1 MGSSTEKANN
11 GFSEEEQRISSQLED
26 LQRNQLV
33 TMKCLEIPELKN
45 YVDASSHIAAETFE
59 NTGEMGSSTEKANN
73 GFSEEEQR
81 ISSQLE
87 DLQRNQLVTMKCLKM
102 PELEKTALVSS
113 WDLTELSLIPR
124 TKIIILQGEA
134 GIGKSSIVTLFD
146 LIHRRLW
153 QNNISRLLRESEE
166 DGLTEEKKRNLK
178 TLVLFRNNR
187 KNKVMLLEKP
197 WIPLCSPVCYR
208 GKQLST
214 LSYSTLG
221 WDGQC
226 SPLVSVHR
234 TCSNSKR
241 DYSFRSKNHTV
252 YNKIS
257 TLISLLAYE
266 CNLPPPR

>member
-1 MGSSTEKANN
+1 
-11 GFSEEEQRISSQLED
+11 
-26 LQRNQLV
+26 
-33 TMKCLEIPELKN
+33 
-45 YVDASSHIAAETFE
+45 
-59 NTGEMGSSTEKANN
+59 
-73 GFSEEEQR
+73 
-81 ISSQLE
+81 
-87 DLQRNQLVTMKCLKM
+87 MKCLKM
-102 PELEKTALVSS
+102 PELEKTALVSP

-124 TKIIILQGEA
+124 TKIITLQRETGV
-134 GIGKSSIVTLFD
+134 GKSSMVAFLD
-146 LIHRRLW
+146 LIPRRSW

-208 GKQLST
+208 GKQLSK

-241 DYSFRSKNHTV
+241 NYSFRSKNHTV

-257 TLISLLAYE
+257 PLIRHLKQQTSPASRRQPEMWNFFAVLTTHVQHVVTCRCPEVEKARTWGFTSRRELEYLIF
-266 CNLPPPR
+266 CFDHFWLTFGLIKFGS

>member
-1 MGSSTEKANN
+1 MN
-11 GFSEEEQRISSQLED
+11 F
-26 LQRNQLV
+26 
-33 TMKCLEIPELKN
+33 
-45 YVDASSHIAAETFE
+45 VDASSCILDETVE
-59 NTGEMGSSTEKANN
+59 ITGEMGSSTEKANN

-81 ISSQLE
+81 IFSQLE
-87 DLQRNQLVTMKCLKM
+87 DLQRKKLFIMKCLEM
-102 PELEKTALVSS
+102 PELEETALVSP

-124 TKIIILQGEA
+124 TKIITLQGET
-134 GIGKSSIVTLFD
+134 GVGTSSVVALLD
-146 LIHRRLW
+146 LIPRRSW

-241 DYSFRSKNHTV
+241 NYSFRSKNHTV

-257 TLISLLAYE
+257 PLIILLAYV

>member
-1 MGSSTEKANN
+1 MGSSAEKVTN
-11 GFSEEEQRISSQLED
+11 GFSEEEQRIYSQSED
-26 LQRNQLV
+26 LQRKLMDMV
-33 TMKCLEIPELKN
+33 KCLEILELKN

-87 DLQRNQLVTMKCLKM
+87 DLQLKKLVIMKCLEM
-102 PELEKTALVSS
+102 PELEETTLVSP
-113 WDLTELSLIPR
+113 WDLPELSLIPR
-124 TKIIILQGEA
+124 TKIITLQGET
-134 GIGKSSIVTLFD
+134 GVGKSSLVALLD
-146 LIHRRLW
+146 LIPRRSW

-166 DGLTEEKKRNLK
+166 DDLK

-187 KNKVMLLEKP
+187 KNKVMVLEKP
-197 WIPLCSPVCYR
+197 RIPLCSPVCYR

-241 DYSFRSKNHTV
+241 NYSFRSKNHTV

-257 TLISLLAYE
+257 PLIILLAYV

>member
-1 MGSSTEKANN
+1 MGSSAEKVTN
-11 GFSEEEQRISSQLED
+11 GFSEEEQRIYSQSED
-26 LQRNQLV
+26 LQRKQMDMV
-33 TMKCLEIPELKN
+33 KCLEIPELKN

-87 DLQRNQLVTMKCLKM
+87 DLQRNLLVTMKRLKM
-102 PELEKTALVSS
+102 PELEKTALVSP

-124 TKIIILQGEA
+124 IKIRETGV
-134 GIGKSSIVTLFD
+134 GKSSLIAFLD
-146 LIHRRLW
+146 LIPRRSW

-178 TLVLFRNNR
+178 TLVLFRNIR

-197 WIPLCSPVCYR
+197 RIPLCSPVCYR
-208 GKQLST
+208 GKQLSK

-241 DYSFRSKNHTV
+241 NYSFRSKNHTV

-257 TLISLLAYE
+257 PLIILLAYV

>member
-26 LQRNQLV
+26 LQLKKLV
-33 TMKCLEIPELKN
+33 IMKCLE
-45 YVDASSHIAAETFE
+45 
-59 NTGEMGSSTEKANN
+59 
-73 GFSEEEQR
+73 
-81 ISSQLE
+81 
-87 DLQRNQLVTMKCLKM
+87 M
-102 PELEKTALVSS
+102 PELEETTLVSP

-124 TKIIILQGEA
+124 TKIIILPGGA
-134 GIGKSSIVTLFD
+134 GNVKSFIGTSSLD
-146 LIHRRLW
+146 LVCRRLW
-153 QNNISRLLRESEE
+153 QNYISRLLWESEE
-166 DGLTEEKKRNLK
+166 DGLTEEKKRNPK
-178 TLVLFRNNR
+178 TLVSFRNNR
-187 KNKVMLLEKP
+187 KNKVTLLKKP

-234 TCSNSKR
+234 TCCNSKR
-241 DYSFRSKNHTV
+241 NDSFRSKNHTV

-257 TLISLLAYE
+257 PLIRQLKQQTSPASRRQPQMWNFFAVLTTHVQHVVTCRCPEVKKARTWGFTSRWELE
-266 CNLPPPR
+266 FLIFCFDHFWLTFGLIKFGS

>member
-26 LQRNQLV
+26 LQLKKLV
-33 TMKCLEIPELKN
+33 IMKCLE
-45 YVDASSHIAAETFE
+45 
-59 NTGEMGSSTEKANN
+59 
-73 GFSEEEQR
+73 
-81 ISSQLE
+81 
-87 DLQRNQLVTMKCLKM
+87 M
-102 PELEKTALVSS
+102 PELEETTLVSP
-113 WDLTELSLIPR
+113 WDLPELSLIPR
-124 TKIIILQGEA
+124 TKIIILPGGA
-134 GIGKSSIVTLFD
+134 GNVKSFIGTSSDFIY
-146 LIHRRLW
+146 HSRRLW
-153 QNNISRLLRESEE
+153 QNYISRLPWESEE

-178 TLVLFRNNR
+178 TLVSFRNNR

-226 SPLVSVHR
+226 SPLLSVHR
-234 TCSNSKR
+234 TCCNSKR
-241 DYSFRSKNHTV
+241 NDSFRSKNHTV

-257 TLISLLAYE
+257 PLIRHLKQQTSPASRRQPE
-266 CNLPPPR
+266 M

>member
-1 MGSSTEKANN
+1 MGSSAEKVTN
-11 GFSEEEQRISSQLED
+11 GFSEKEQRIYSQSED
-26 LQRNQLV
+26 LQRKQMDMV
-33 TMKCLEIPELKN
+33 KCLEIPELKN
-45 YVDASSHIAAETFE
+45 YVDASSHTAAETFE

-87 DLQRNQLVTMKCLKM
+87 DLQRNLLVTMKCLKM
-102 PELEKTALVSS
+102 PELEKTALVSP

-124 TKIIILQGEA
+124 TKIITLQGKT
-134 GIGKSSIVTLFD
+134 GVGKSS
-146 LIHRRLW
+146 
-153 QNNISRLLRESEE
+153 
-166 DGLTEEKKRNLK
+166 
-178 TLVLFRNNR
+178 LVAGLFRNNR

-257 TLISLLAYE
+257 PLIILLAYV

>member
-1 MGSSTEKANN
+1 MGSSAEKVTN
-11 GFSEEEQRISSQLED
+11 GFSEEEQRIYSQSED
-26 LQRNQLV
+26 LQRKLMDMV
-33 TMKCLEIPELKN
+33 KCLEILELKN

-87 DLQRNQLVTMKCLKM
+87 DLQRNLLVIMKCLKM
-102 PELEKTALVSS
+102 PELEKTALVSP

-124 TKIIILQGEA
+124 TKIITLQGKT
-134 GIGKSSIVTLFD
+134 GVGKSSWIA
-146 LIHRRLW
+146 
-153 QNNISRLLRESEE
+153 
-166 DGLTEEKKRNLK
+166 G
-178 TLVLFRNNR
+178 LFRNNR

-257 TLISLLAYE
+257 PLIILLAYV

>member
-1 MGSSTEKANN
+1 MN
-11 GFSEEEQRISSQLED
+11 F
-26 LQRNQLV
+26 
-33 TMKCLEIPELKN
+33 
-45 YVDASSHIAAETFE
+45 VDASSCILAETVE
-59 NTGEMGSSTEKANN
+59 ITGEMGSSTEKANN

-81 ISSQLE
+81 ILSQLE
-87 DLQRNQLVTMKCLKM
+87 DLQRKKLFIMKCLEM
-102 PELEKTALVSS
+102 PELEETALVSP

-124 TKIIILQGEA
+124 TKIITLQGET
-134 GIGKSSIVTLFD
+134 GVGKSSLVALLD
-146 LIHRRLW
+146 LIPRRSW

-241 DYSFRSKNHTV
+241 NYSFRSKNHTV

-257 TLISLLAYE
+257 PLIILLAYV

>member
-1 MGSSTEKANN
+1 
-11 GFSEEEQRISSQLED
+11 
-26 LQRNQLV
+26 
-33 TMKCLEIPELKN
+33 
-45 YVDASSHIAAETFE
+45 
-59 NTGEMGSSTEKANN
+59 
-73 GFSEEEQR
+73 
-81 ISSQLE
+81 
-87 DLQRNQLVTMKCLKM
+87 MKCLKM
-102 PELEKTALVSS
+102 PELEKTALVSP

-124 TKIIILQGEA
+124 TKVITLHGET
-134 GIGKSSIVTLFD
+134 GVGKSSMVNL
-146 LIHRRLW
+146 LC
-153 QNNISRLLRESEE
+153 RLLRESEE

-241 DYSFRSKNHTV
+241 NYSFRSKNHTV

-257 TLISLLAYE
+257 PLIRHLKQQTSPASRRQPE
-266 CNLPPPR
+266 M

>member
-1 MGSSTEKANN
+1 MGSSAEKVTN
-11 GFSEEEQRISSQLED
+11 GFSEEEQRIYSQSED
-26 LQRNQLV
+26 LQRKLMDMV
-33 TMKCLEIPELKN
+33 ECLEILELKN

-102 PELEKTALVSS
+102 PELEKTALVSP
-113 WDLTELSLIPR
+113 WDLTELSLILR
-124 TKIIILQGEA
+124 TKINTLQGET
-134 GIGKSSIVTLFD
+134 GVGKSS
-146 LIHRRLW
+146 
-153 QNNISRLLRESEE
+153 
-166 DGLTEEKKRNLK
+166 
-178 TLVLFRNNR
+178 LVAGLFRNNR

-234 TCSNSKR
+234 TCCNSKR
-241 DYSFRSKNHTV
+241 NDSFRSKNHTV

-257 TLISLLAYE
+257 PLIILLAYV

>member
-26 LQRNQLV
+26 LQLKKLV
-33 TMKCLEIPELKN
+33 IMKCLE
-45 YVDASSHIAAETFE
+45 
-59 NTGEMGSSTEKANN
+59 
-73 GFSEEEQR
+73 
-81 ISSQLE
+81 
-87 DLQRNQLVTMKCLKM
+87 M
-102 PELEKTALVSS
+102 PELEETTLVSP

-124 TKIIILQGEA
+124 TKIIILPGGA
-134 GIGKSSIVTLFD
+134 GNVKSFIGTSSLD
-146 LIHRRLW
+146 LVCRRLW
-153 QNNISRLLRESEE
+153 QNYISRLLWESEE
-166 DGLTEEKKRNLK
+166 DGLTEEKKRNPK
-178 TLVLFRNNR
+178 TLVSFRNNR
-187 KNKVMLLEKP
+187 KNKVTLLKKP

-234 TCSNSKR
+234 TCCNSKR
-241 DYSFRSKNHTV
+241 NDSFRSKNHTV

-257 TLISLLAYE
+257 PLIILLAYV
-266 CNLPPPR
+266 CNLPPPRWNGCEVTSTQTWH

>member
-1 MGSSTEKANN
+1 
-11 GFSEEEQRISSQLED
+11 
-26 LQRNQLV
+26 
-33 TMKCLEIPELKN
+33 
-45 YVDASSHIAAETFE
+45 
-59 NTGEMGSSTEKANN
+59 
-73 GFSEEEQR
+73 
-81 ISSQLE
+81 
-87 DLQRNQLVTMKCLKM
+87 MKCLKM
-102 PELEKTALVSS
+102 PELEKTALVSP

-124 TKIIILQGEA
+124 TKIITLQGKTDS
-134 GIGKSSIVTLFD
+134 GKSSWVA
-146 LIHRRLW
+146 
-153 QNNISRLLRESEE
+153 E
-166 DGLTEEKKRNLK
+166 
-178 TLVLFRNNR
+178 LFRNNR

-208 GKQLST
+208 GKQLSK

-241 DYSFRSKNHTV
+241 NYSFRSKNHTV

-257 TLISLLAYE
+257 PLIILLAYV

>member
-1 MGSSTEKANN
+1 MGSSAEKVTN
-11 GFSEEEQRISSQLED
+11 GFSEEEQRIYSQSED
-26 LQRNQLV
+26 LQRKLMDMV
-33 TMKCLEIPELKN
+33 KCLEILELKN

-102 PELEKTALVSS
+102 PELEKTALVSP

-124 TKIIILQGEA
+124 TKIITLQGETGA
-134 GIGKSSIVTLFD
+134 GKSSMVAFLD
-146 LIHRRLW
+146 LIPRRSW
-153 QNNISRLLRESEE
+153 QNNISRLLLESEE
-166 DGLTEEKKRNLK
+166 DDLK

-187 KNKVMLLEKP
+187 KNKVMVLEKP
-197 WIPLCSPVCYR
+197 RIPLCSPVCYR

-241 DYSFRSKNHTV
+241 NYSFRSKNHTV

-257 TLISLLAYE
+257 PLIRHLKQQTSPASRRQPE
-266 CNLPPPR
+266 M

>member
-1 MGSSTEKANN
+1 MN
-11 GFSEEEQRISSQLED
+11 F
-26 LQRNQLV
+26 
-33 TMKCLEIPELKN
+33 
-45 YVDASSHIAAETFE
+45 VDASSCILDETVE
-59 NTGEMGSSTEKANN
+59 ITGEMGSSTEKANN

-81 ISSQLE
+81 ILSQLE
-87 DLQRNQLVTMKCLKM
+87 DLQRKKLFIMKCLEM
-102 PELEKTALVSS
+102 PELEETALVSP

-124 TKIIILQGEA
+124 TKIITLQGET
-134 GIGKSSIVTLFD
+134 GVGKSSLVALLD
-146 LIHRRLW
+146 LIPRRSW

-241 DYSFRSKNHTV
+241 NYSFRSKNHTV

-257 TLISLLAYE
+257 PLIILLAYV